1 MTLLLHNHPQDVT
14 QEEFEKDFLLLPEWR
29 RKKVLI
35 FRFLID
41 RVLCTK
47 AYLLLKQGLSSEFG
61 IHGNPEFLYIG
72 HDKPVL
78 KDLPGIHFNLSHC
91 RKGILCVIDRQDI
104 GCDIEEIE
112 HKLDMNLCRHC
123 FSESEIADIQSSP
136 SPCTQFTIWWTRKE
150 AYLKLTGTG
159 LVDDL
164 PALFTTEV
172 LRKIKFE
179 TVVDEEH
186 GYVYTTCTYL

>member
-61 IHGNPEFLYIG
+61 IHGN
-72 HDKPVL
+72 
-78 KDLPGIHFNLSHC
+78 
-91 RKGILCVIDRQDI
+91 
-104 GCDIEEIE
+104 
-112 HKLDMNLCRHC
+112 
-123 FSESEIADIQSSP
+123 
-136 SPCTQFTIWWTRKE
+136 
-150 AYLKLTGTG
+150 
-159 LVDDL
+159 VDDL

-179 TVVDEEH
+179 TVVGEEH